1 MNPKINSSNFQNYTI
16 LSKKQIE
23 TNIILDASQ
32 LDNKDLPS
40 NQDHNMNSLF
50 KVVQEE
56 KEPHSPNNY
65 LFMNNEKNSSKNQS
79 KNINIIK
86 PKFVTKTMHN
96 ENIKLKNVEES
107 SSLNLNLSLNLN
119 SSAFQPQ
126 IILKD
131 KEFRVKINNKIFN
144 LILDIKND
152 ILKLKLLE
160 INENIYLLK
169 FFYENNFSLND
180 LKQLH
185 RFFYLF
191 DNISETL
198 KELEKLLMKNK
209 YNVFEDLENKKA
221 KIQIKVLLLDKEEN
235 IEFPLIQKTY
245 TKDNLF
251 EILCKKVASIS
262 SDYGQKIIKLEGENQ
277 YLMMNLYRV
286 INTINPMNMN
296 YQLNQRE
303 NSIHKVNNSFNS
315 NINKNISL
323 IKSANNENR
332 YNDNNKE
339 NNNNYEYE
347 EYNEASNDNSN
358 TDNFDDEKEISDYK
372 HLNKKRNRR
381 ISLNSNG
388 NNTKNNSVT
397 SNIIKNNNNDLQSN
411 FNDFSDNNYYYLR
424 DIKSKKIKCKGLFEI
439 IHSPDELH
447 LIINKILY
455 KLYKYKK
462 AYNIAN
468 YENKLQFSLL
478 NLFDSSVNGDRASEF
493 HSKCDYKYNT
503 ISLIETT
510 NGHRFGGYTSECFES
525 PNDYFDKKD
534 NLSFVFSLD
543 KMRIYDVIKGK
554 YAISCDK
561 NYGPY
566 FRDDHICIVDEF
578 FTKESGTCIKGKGF
592 NTTKNYELNSGKKYF
607 IIKRL
612 QVFQIKVRNLK

>member
-1 MNPKINSSNFQNYTI
+1 MNPKMNSSSFQNYN
-16 LSKKQIE
+16 LLNKKQTE

-32 LDNKDLPS
+32 LDNKDLQS

-56 KEPHSPNNY
+56 KEPHSPNNF
-65 LFMNNEKNSSKNQS
+65 LFMNNDKNSSKSQS

-86 PKFVTKTMHN
+86 PKFVTKTMHS

-126 IILKD
+126 IIIKD
-131 KEFRVKINNKIFN
+131 KEFKVKINNKIFN

-152 ILKLKLLE
+152 LLKLKLYE

-191 DNISETL
+191 DNLSDML
-198 KELEKLLMKNK
+198 KELEKTLMKNK

-221 KIQIKVLLLDKEEN
+221 KIQIKVIILEKEQS
-235 IEFPLIQKTY
+235 IEFPLIQKAY

-251 EILCKKVASIS
+251 EILCKKVSTIS
-262 SDYGQKIIKLEGENQ
+262 NDYGQKIIKLEGENQ
-277 YLMMNLYRV
+277 FLMMNFYRI
-286 INTINPMNMN
+286 INTIGPMNMN
-296 YQLNQRE
+296 YQMNQRE
-303 NSIHKVNNSFNS
+303 NNMHKVNNSFNNNI
-315 NINKNISL
+315 NINKNLSL
-323 IKSANNENR
+323 IKNSSNNENK
-332 YNDNNKE
+332 YSDNKE

-347 EYNEASNDNSN
+347 EYNEVSNDNSN

-381 ISLNSNG
+381 RSSNSNAS
-388 NNTKNNSVT
+388 NNKNCTVPMNV
-397 SNIIKNNNNDLQSN
+397 IKNNGLQNN
-411 FNDFSDNNYYYLR
+411 FNDFNNDNYYYLK
-424 DIKSKKIKCKGLFEI
+424 DIKSKTIKCKGLFEI
-439 IHSPDELH
+439 IRSSEELH

-455 KLYKYKK
+455 KFSKYKK
-462 AYNIAN
+462 MYNVSN
-468 YENKLQFSLL
+468 YENKFQFSLI
-478 NLFDSSVNGDRASEF
+478 NLFDSSINGDTAYEF
-493 HSKCDYKYNT
+493 HAKCDFKYNT

-510 NGHRFGGYTSECFES
+510 NGHRFGGFTSECFES

-612 QVFQIKVRNLK
+612 QVFQINIKNNK

>member
-1 MNPKINSSNFQNYTI
+1 MNPKMNSSSFQNYN
-16 LSKKQIE
+16 LLNKKQTE

-32 LDNKDLPS
+32 LDNKDLQS

-56 KEPHSPNNY
+56 KEPHSPNNF
-65 LFMNNEKNSSKNQS
+65 LFMNNDKNSSKSQS

-86 PKFVTKTMHN
+86 PKFVTKTMHS

-126 IILKD
+126 IIIKD
-131 KEFRVKINNKIFN
+131 KEFKVKINNKIFN

-152 ILKLKLLE
+152 LLKLKLYE

-191 DNISETL
+191 DNLSDML
-198 KELEKLLMKNK
+198 KELEKTLMKNK

-221 KIQIKVLLLDKEEN
+221 KIQIKVIILEKEQS
-235 IEFPLIQKTY
+235 IEFPLIQKAY

-251 EILCKKVASIS
+251 EILCKKVSTIS
-262 SDYGQKIIKLEGENQ
+262 NDYGQKIIKLEGENQ
-277 YLMMNLYRV
+277 FLMMNFYRI
-286 INTINPMNMN
+286 INTIGPMNMN
-296 YQLNQRE
+296 YQMNQRE
-303 NSIHKVNNSFNS
+303 NNMHKVNNSFNNNI
-315 NINKNISL
+315 NINKNLSL
-323 IKSANNENR
+323 IKNSSNNENK
-332 YNDNNKE
+332 YSDNKE

-347 EYNEASNDNSN
+347 EYNEVSNDNSN

-381 ISLNSNG
+381 RSSNSN
-388 NNTKNNSVT
+388 T
-397 SNIIKNNNNDLQSN
+397 SNNKNCTVPMNVIKNNGLQNN
-411 FNDFSDNNYYYLR
+411 FNDFNNDNYYYLK
-424 DIKSKKIKCKGLFEI
+424 DIKSKTIKCKGLFEI
-439 IHSPDELH
+439 IRSSEELH

-455 KLYKYKK
+455 KFSKYKK
-462 AYNIAN
+462 MYNVSN
-468 YENKLQFSLL
+468 YENKFQFSLI
-478 NLFDSSVNGDRASEF
+478 NLFDSSINGDTAYEF
-493 HSKCDYKYNT
+493 HAKCDFKYNT

-510 NGHRFGGYTSECFES
+510 NGHRFGGFTSECFES

-612 QVFQIKVRNLK
+612 QVFQINIKNNK